1 MCKNL
6 KIGIV
11 TFHCSYNYGSVL
23 QAYALERY
31 LLKNYKNVEVI
42 DYRSKNF
49 KSYRLVKYR
58 SFLNPKLLIDDL
70 KNLKRNYRRKKS
82 FWNFINEKMILSDK
96 TYSYKENLKCL
107 NDKYDI
113 FICGSDQIWNAVCTN
128 GLDSNFFLNF
138 VTTGVKIA
146 YAPSLAHENFPQ
158 EILNEIKNY
167 LESFDKDYIALM
179 KNAVNKS
186 NYIFMYMLETDNQE
200 MMEYAYK
207 LSQIK
212 QCQII
217 YIHKNNILPFEN
229 AENVYGIS
237 PNEFLEYIYKA
248 DYVVTNSFHATVFSI
263 LFEKKFCTF
272 KTIKSY
278 SRMVDL
284 LKNLN
289 LDNRIY
295 HDDFDIDTDIEYK
308 QVKNTLEE
316 LREPSEEFLNKAIRL
331 EKKLNN

>member
-1 MCKNL
+1 M
-6 KIGIV
+6 
-11 TFHCSYNYGSVL
+11 
-23 QAYALERY
+23 
-31 LLKNYKNVEVI
+31 
-42 DYRSKNF
+42 
-49 KSYRLVKYR
+49 
-58 SFLNPKLLIDDL
+58 
-70 KNLKRNYRRKKS
+70 
-82 FWNFINEKMILSDK
+82 
-96 TYSYKENLKCL
+96 
-107 NDKYDI
+107 
-113 FICGSDQIWNAVCTN
+113 
-128 GLDSNFFLNF
+128 
-138 VTTGVKIA
+138 
-146 YAPSLAHENFPQ
+146 AHENFPQ

-167 LESFDKDYIALM
+167 LESFDAVSVRENSGKRILDGLYAKEVQVVVDPTMLLTDKDYIALM